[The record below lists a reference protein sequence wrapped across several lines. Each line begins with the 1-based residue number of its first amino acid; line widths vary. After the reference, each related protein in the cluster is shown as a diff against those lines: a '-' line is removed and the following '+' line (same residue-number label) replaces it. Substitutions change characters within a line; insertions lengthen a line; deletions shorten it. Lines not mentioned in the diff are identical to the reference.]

1 MAQVSLDNI
10 RIRLAGPRVVL
21 SCDDGASLHAV
32 FDSLAQDGA
41 MGLSRPVKIRNR
53 WVASFEDPVRRCG
66 VETQALRTIV
76 SGPSRELAL
85 ARAQEFLHRGAV
97 VTGGP
102 FQREGCWRIIL
113 ALQQGANRI

>member
-1 MAQVSLDNI
+1 VAQVSLDNI

-21 SCDDGASLHAV
+21 SCDDGASLHAI
-32 FDSLAQDGA
+32 FDSLAEDGA
-41 MGLSRPVKIRNR
+41 IGLSRPVKVRGR
-53 WVASFEDPVRRCG
+53 WVASFEDPVGRCG

-76 SGPSRELAL
+76 SGPSRDLAL

-102 FQREGCWRIIL
+102 FQRDGCWRMIL
-113 ALQQGANRI
+113 ALPERANRI